1 MAILK
6 VDKRLCK
13 SCGTCAEVCG
23 LGIIK
28 MGTEDLPI
36 ISLPDACCACGHC
49 VASCPNAALD
59 NDKAPL
65 INQKTLHNFPVID
78 SDTAAD
84 FMRSRRSVRS
94 YERVSVPRESILKL
108 LEIARYSPSGHNS
121 QGLSYTVIDNP
132 EILKKISETTI
143 EWLEGLLKAN
153 VPWVIGLRS
162 IIDTY
167 RNTGTDTIL
176 RGAPCLI
183 AAIAPVSHGMAQDN
197 AKFSLEY
204 VELYATSLGMGTC
217 WAGFVQLCAGA
228 RYQPIMEL
236 LNIKEDTAV
245 VGALLAGYPKN
256 IYKRLVDRNPLQ
268 VDWI

>member
-1 MAILK
+1 MAVLN
-6 VDKRLCK
+6 VDKNLCK
-13 SCGTCAEVCG
+13 SCGICTEVCG
-23 LGIIK
+23 MGIIK
-28 MGTEDLPI
+28 MDIEALPI
-36 ISLPDACCACGHC
+36 LSLPDACCACGHC

-65 INQKTLHNFPVID
+65 IKQEVLHKFPVINA
-78 SDTAAD
+78 DTAAT
-84 FMRSRRSVRS
+84 FMRSRRSVRN
-94 YERVSVPRESILKL
+94 YQKISVPRESIIKL
-108 LEIARYSPSGHNS
+108 LEIARYAPSGHNS

-132 EILKKISETTI
+132 KILKKISETTI

-153 VPWVIGLRS
+153 VPWVLGLKS

-167 RNTGTDTIL
+167 RNIGTDTIL
-176 RGAPCLI
+176 RDAPCLI
-183 AAIAPVSHGMAQDN
+183 IATAPVNHGMAQDN

-228 RYQPIMEL
+228 RYKPIMEL
-236 LNIKEDTAV
+236 INIKEDTAV

-268 VDWI
+268 VDWV